1 MSDPRDVRESH
12 HDPSGD
18 MGVSSER
25 EGHAGPG
32 QTDTDGIRDVT
43 PARPADEDTPPEQL
57 VHGIRT
63 SATMWRHQAAAL
75 RADGYQVL
83 AADLPGHGTRLQE
96 PFTVPSA
103 LAAID
108 AGVQELGGRVMLVG
122 LSLGGYYAMAY
133 AAVHPERVVGL
144 VAAGCSALPRGPL
157 LTGYR
162 ALARAIGRLP
172 DQGRWL
178 NDTMV
183 RRLLPAQGAID
194 VLAGGTALEVMDP
207 GLRATATLS
216 PLDDLAVFA
225 GPVWLV
231 NGRFDH
237 FRLHE
242 RRYLAANRRARLIIV
257 PGATHLVSLVQ
268 PERFTDILRR
278 VAAEL
283 AAAPQATIVD
293 HER

>member
-1 MSDPRDVRESH
+1 M
-12 HDPSGD
+12 
-18 MGVSSER
+18 
-25 EGHAGPG
+25 
-32 QTDTDGIRDVT
+32 
-43 PARPADEDTPPEQL
+43 PADRTKTGPPIVL

-63 SATMWRHQAAAL
+63 SATMWRQQAEAL
-75 RADGYQVL
+75 RADGYEVV
-83 AADLPGHGTRLQE
+83 AVDLPGHGTRLSE
-96 PFTVPSA
+96 GFTVESA

-133 AAVHPERVVGL
+133 AAAHPERVIGL

-157 LTGYR
+157 LTAYR

-172 DQGRWL
+172 DKGLWL

-183 RRLLPAQGAID
+183 RRMLPPQGALD

-207 GLRATATLS
+207 GLRATETLS
-216 PLDDLAVFA
+216 PLDDLAA
-225 GPVWLV
+225 YPGPVWLV

-242 RRYLAANRRARLIIV
+242 RAYLAANPKARLIIV
-257 PGATHLVSLVQ
+257 PRATHLVSLMQ
-268 PERFTDILRR
+268 PERFTDALRR

-283 AAAPQATIVD
+283 AATPGAAIVD
-293 HER
+293 AEQ

>member
-1 MSDPRDVRESH
+1 M
-12 HDPSGD
+12 
-18 MGVSSER
+18 
-25 EGHAGPG
+25 
-32 QTDTDGIRDVT
+32 
-43 PARPADEDTPPEQL
+43 PAAIPILL

-63 SATMWRHQAAAL
+63 SATMWRHQIAAL
-75 RADGYQVL
+75 REDGYEVL
-83 AADLPGHGTRLQE
+83 AVDLPGHGSRLAE
-96 PFTVPSA
+96 PFSVESA

-108 AGVQELGGRVMLVG
+108 AGVEQLGGRVLLVG
-122 LSLGGYYAMAY
+122 LSLGGYYAMAF
-133 AAVHPERVVGL
+133 AATHSDRVIGL

-172 DQGRWL
+172 DKGLWL

-183 RRLLPAQGAID
+183 RRMLPPQGALD

-216 PLDDLAVFA
+216 PLDDLAA
-225 GPVWLV
+225 YPGPVWLI

-242 RRYLAANRRARLIIV
+242 RAYLAAHPQARLIIV
-257 PGATHLVSLVQ
+257 PRATHLVSLMQ
-268 PERFTDILRR
+268 PELFTDALRR

-283 AAAPQATIVD
+283 AAAPRAAIVD
-293 HER
+293 REQ